1 MKPVTPDDLVS
12 RAGRLYERSA
22 RAWVTGAVVD
32 ARIDVPLHPPT
43 ERAAMADPESA
54 VRWVQDW
61 RRTADLMPVDLVWEQ
76 RQWSRVGRQG
86 VPVRAMIDGASD
98 IATVAGRS
106 REWRAWRARISA
118 LRDAVLVDAVH
129 GAELDVA
136 LRTHARTIAALD
148 DADALVLQNVA
159 AWLVRNPVSGL
170 RVRQVP
176 VRGVHT
182 KWLER
187 HRAVVE
193 SLVAAVT
200 GMPGLG
206 LIDSGERLRMLVLDP
221 RLRPGGLRDV
231 TAPVDQLATLRLDG
245 LQTVLI
251 VENLESLLA
260 LPDVEGAVA
269 FHGGGYRAHR
279 IAVLPW
285 ASTARVIYWGDLD
298 THGFAI
304 LNRVRSAGLDAR
316 SVLMDTAT
324 LEAHRDQWVSEPKPF
339 RGELELLTTQERRTF
354 DLLAEHGTVR
364 LEQER
369 IDWGY
374 AWERLAQL
382 V

>member
-1 MKPVTPDDLVS
+1 MKPVTPEDLVS

-22 RAWVTGAVVD
+22 RAWVTGAVAD

-43 ERAAMADPESA
+43 ERAAMADPESS

-61 RRTADLMPVDLVWEQ
+61 RRTADRMPVDLVWEQ
-76 RQWSRVGRQG
+76 RQWSRVGRQD
-86 VPVRAMIDGASD
+86 VPVRAVIDGASD
-98 IATVAGRS
+98 IATVVGRS
-106 REWRAWRARISA
+106 GDWRAWRARISA
-118 LRDAVLVDAVH
+118 LRDAVLVD
-129 GAELDVA
+129 GAHRDELDVA
-136 LRTHARTIAALD
+136 LRTYARTIAALD
-148 DADALVLQNVA
+148 DTDALVLQSVA

-193 SLVAAVT
+193 SLVAAGT

-206 LIDSGERLRMLVLDP
+206 LIDSEERLRMLVLDP
-221 RLRPGGLRDV
+221 LLRPGGLRDV
-231 TAPVDQLATLRLDG
+231 TAPVDQLAALRPDG
-245 LQTVLI
+245 LRTVLI

-260 LPDVEGAVA
+260 LPDVEGVVA

-279 IAVLPW
+279 IAALPW
-285 ASTARVIYWGDLD
+285 ASTVRVIYWGDLD

-316 SVLMDTAT
+316 SALMESAT

-339 RGELELLTTQERRTF
+339 RGELELLTPQERRTF
-354 DLLAEHGTVR
+354 DLLAEHGTIR

-369 IDWGY
+369 IDWSY
-374 AWERLAQL
+374 AWERLAEL
-382 V
+382 F